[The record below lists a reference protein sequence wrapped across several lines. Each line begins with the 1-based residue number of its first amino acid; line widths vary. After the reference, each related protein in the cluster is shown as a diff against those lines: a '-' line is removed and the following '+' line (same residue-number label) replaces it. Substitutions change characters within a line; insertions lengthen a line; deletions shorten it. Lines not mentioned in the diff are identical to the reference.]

1 MHMKTQDLNERFLLA
16 FYINNILIINDMRS
30 KGFKAKFMMAFWG
43 LFVEAHYIAA
53 NNDTME
59 GSQGI
64 LPFIIL
70 LIVSICVIAFLSYY
84 MYRLKKEYIAKDG
97 ELMARND
104 ELLRSVDALSVKNR
118 EIQQMLVNKIRETDN
133 WNRDNEVE
141 REDLKKRLEEME
153 KLHNSFFV
161 ETIHEM
167 RTPLSLVLGS
177 LSELLQR
184 KNDIDSSEATQ
195 LLSAY
200 RNTLALQDLIEQLRN
215 TRHGD
220 DVANHLRIAR
230 YDMISI
236 TKQICDLFVDWIAMN
251 NVEFHINTQTS
262 VLWVWIDRRK
272 MEFALRV
279 LLSNALK
286 NTYRFG
292 KISINISVVRSN
304 GKAYCSFSIQDDGL
318 GESESTRLGLKQIVD
333 MTESSGAIFEGISSE
348 DETGTQY
355 TILIPLGR
363 SHYMERAVEFIEPD
377 GDLVKLNE
385 MQKEEIAELI
395 QVVPKKKETGKKMLV
410 IDDSDQIR
418 WFLRH
423 VFASEYHVSEAHNG
437 QEGVEIARVE
447 RPDFILCDVMMP
459 VKDGLATCREIKG
472 IPELAQVPVV
482 LLTAKVES
490 EDVIAGIEC
499 GADDYITKP
508 FDVEV
513 LRSKVNSLLKRRDE
527 MRRFYTS
534 NSVGAHPEGEK
545 TVKKDDSPS
554 NLFMDAVIST
564 IEKHLDDPSFEAKIL
579 ADSLNMSLP
588 TLYRKIKLYSDSSI
602 LELTRMVRLKKAA
615 ELISM
620 QRYSIRE
627 VSEMVGFNDTAT
639 FRKRFTEQYGVTPSQ
654 YLPGKN

>member
-1 MHMKTQDLNERFLLA
+1 MKIKTQDLNERFLLA

-53 NNDTME
+53 ANDTME

-437 QEGVEIARVE
+437 QEGVEIARAE
-447 RPDFILCDVMMP
+447 RPDLILCDVMMP

-513 LRSKVNSLLKRRDE
+513 LRSKVNLKSATP
-527 MRRFYTS
+527 FPKCYL
-534 NSVGAHPEGEK
+534 HKEK
-545 TVKKDDSPS
+545 WTFDS
-554 NLFMDAVIST
+554 
-564 IEKHLDDPSFEAKIL
+564 
-579 ADSLNMSLP
+579 
-588 TLYRKIKLYSDSSI
+588 
-602 LELTRMVRLKKAA
+602 
-615 ELISM
+615 
-620 QRYSIRE
+620 
-627 VSEMVGFNDTAT
+627 
-639 FRKRFTEQYGVTPSQ
+639 
-654 YLPGKN
+654 

>member
-1 MHMKTQDLNERFLLA
+1 
-16 FYINNILIINDMRS
+16 MRS

-53 NNDTME
+53 DNDTME

-333 MTESSGAIFEGISSE
+333 MTESFGAIFEGISSE

-508 FDVEV
+508 FSATYLKARVKNLLTQRQKLQGIYRNNLMTGTLATTSEEETVEEKGPEMSSNDRKFMDKLV
-513 LRSKVNSLLKRRDE
+513 DLMEKNMDNGELVVDDLVQELAVSRSVFFKKLKTLTGLAPIEFIKE
-527 MRRFYTS
+527 MRIKRAVQLIET
-534 NSVGAHPEGEK
+534 GE
-545 TVKKDDSPS
+545 
-554 NLFMDAVIST
+554 
-564 IEKHLDDPSFEAKIL
+564 
-579 ADSLNMSLP
+579 
-588 TLYRKIKLYSDSSI
+588 YSMTQI
-602 LELTRMVRLKKAA
+602 A
-615 ELISM
+615 
-620 QRYSIRE
+620 Y
-627 VSEMVGFNDTAT
+627 MVGINDPRYFSKCFKQKMGMTP
-639 FRKRFTEQYGVTPSQ
+639 TEYRDK
-654 YLPGKN
+654 GKK

>member
-1 MHMKTQDLNERFLLA
+1 MKSE
-16 FYINNILIINDMRS
+16 
-30 KGFKAKFMMAFWG
+30 GFKVKFMFSFLG
-43 LFVEAHYIAA
+43 LFVEAHSIFAA

-59 GSQGI
+59 GSLEN

-70 LIVSICVIAFLSYY
+70 QIVAICVISFLSYY
-84 MYRLKKEYIAKDG
+84 MYRMKKENITKEEKLAAK
-97 ELMARND
+97 NS
-104 ELLRSVDALSVKNR
+104 ELLRAVDVLSMKNR

-133 WNRDNEVE
+133 WNRDKEVE
-141 REDLKKRLEEME
+141 RENLRKRLEEME

-251 NVEFHINTQTS
+251 NVEFHINTMTP

-292 KISINISVVRSN
+292 KITINLSVVRVK
-304 GKAYCSFSIQDDGL
+304 GKAFCSFSIQDDGL
-318 GESESTRLGLKQIVD
+318 GESESTRLGLKQIAD
-333 MTESSGAIFEGISSE
+333 MTENSGAIFEGYSSK

-363 SHYMERAVEFIEPD
+363 SHLMERSVEFIEPD

-423 VFASEYHVSEAHNG
+423 VFASEYHVLEAHNG
-437 QEGVEIARVE
+437 LEGVDIAKTE
-447 RPDFILCDVMMP
+447 RPDIILCDVMMP
-459 VKDGLATCREIKG
+459 IKDGLATCREIKAFPDL
-472 IPELAQVPVV
+472 IQVPVV

-508 FDVEV
+508 FSSPELLARMRAV
-513 LRSKVNSLLKRRDE
+513 LRRNAAAASPEDVYCVGDFKIDFVKRIV
-527 MRRFYTS
+527 T
-534 NSVGAHPEGEK
+534 VGGEPVRL
-545 TVKKDDSPS
+545 TQVEYRIVELIARQPGNVLTYRQIIHHVWGPYADVD
-554 NLFMDAVIST
+554 NNR
-564 IEKHLDDPSFEAKIL
+564 IL
-579 ADSLNMSLP
+579 RVNMSNIR
-588 TLYRKIKLYSDSSI
+588 RKIEPNSD
-602 LELTRMVRLKKAA
+602 EP
-615 ELISM
+615 
-620 QRYSIRE
+620 RYI
-627 VSEMVGFNDTAT
+627 
-639 FRKRFTEQYGVTPSQ
+639 FTEVGLGYRMAD
-654 YLPGKN
+654 

>member
-1 MHMKTQDLNERFLLA
+1 MHMRTQDLNERFLLA

-84 MYRLKKEYIAKDG
+84 MYRLKKENIAKGG

-304 GKAYCSFSIQDDGL
+304 GKAYCSFS
-318 GESESTRLGLKQIVD
+318 
-333 MTESSGAIFEGISSE
+333 
-348 DETGTQY
+348 
-355 TILIPLGR
+355 
-363 SHYMERAVEFIEPD
+363 
-377 GDLVKLNE
+377 
-385 MQKEEIAELI
+385 
-395 QVVPKKKETGKKMLV
+395 
-410 IDDSDQIR
+410 
-418 WFLRH
+418 
-423 VFASEYHVSEAHNG
+423 
-437 QEGVEIARVE
+437 
-447 RPDFILCDVMMP
+447 
-459 VKDGLATCREIKG
+459 
-472 IPELAQVPVV
+472 
-482 LLTAKVES
+482 
-490 EDVIAGIEC
+490 
-499 GADDYITKP
+499 
-508 FDVEV
+508 
-513 LRSKVNSLLKRRDE
+513 
-527 MRRFYTS
+527 
-534 NSVGAHPEGEK
+534 
-545 TVKKDDSPS
+545 
-554 NLFMDAVIST
+554 LF
-564 IEKHLDDPSFEAKIL
+564 F
-579 ADSLNMSLP
+579 
-588 TLYRKIKLYSDSSI
+588 SSI
-602 LELTRMVRLKKAA
+602 CPPLFPYSKCFSLYNSKFFCVAKAKKHHKARHHSTY
-615 ELISM
+615 EKSL
-620 QRYSIRE
+620 
-627 VSEMVGFNDTAT
+627 
-639 FRKRFTEQYGVTPSQ
+639 
-654 YLPGKN
+654 

>member
-1 MHMKTQDLNERFLLA
+1 
-16 FYINNILIINDMRS
+16 MRS

-53 NNDTME
+53 DNDTME
-59 GSQGI
+59 SSQGI

-437 QEGVEIARVE
+437 QEGVEIARAE
-447 RPDFILCDVMMP
+447 RPDLILCDVMMP

-508 FDVEV
+508 YNPTILL
-513 LRSKVNSLLKRRDE
+513 LRINAVFKRIGAKSDNTTAYRGMEILPHKGVIKYKDDEITLTKNEMTIFMYLLSHREHIVSRDE
-527 MRRFYTS
+527 LMTELWNNEEYLNDNALTVNISRLRGRF
-534 NSVGAHPEGEK
+534 
-545 TVKKDDSPS
+545 KDIGLED
-554 NLFMDAVIST
+554 VIET
-564 IEKHLDDPSFEAKIL
+564 RKGQGYIL
-579 ADSLNMSLP
+579 
-588 TLYRKIKLYSDSSI
+588 
-602 LELTRMVRLKKAA
+602 V
-615 ELISM
+615 
-620 QRYSIRE
+620 
-627 VSEMVGFNDTAT
+627 
-639 FRKRFTEQYGVTPSQ
+639 
-654 YLPGKN
+654 